1 MKLLIK
7 NLKQVVHEVEVK
19 DNKITVKELKQEV
32 EKVHSFD
39 ANNLKLLFNGVILE
53 DTKTLEDYKIN
64 EESVLIMMN
73 AKVKPKNAPP
83 IVNPNQE
90 TKKEVEQKK
99 EVKPKETKQQEVKD
113 YSKEIG
119 SLVEMGFAKSE
130 AEAAIKAAKGNIQLA
145 IEFLYNGLPE
155 EDVIPDEDDV
165 EMNEGN
171 EEGENQSAEIKELAK
186 IASIIKVICVQQPNA
201 LEGILASIEEQDPQ
215 LMELIKQNEEAFRTL
230 LNQPVTNQD
239 IKNFQDFQDN
249 SQGGGHEERRNP
261 PGTIE
266 LTKEEFEAVK
276 RLREFG
282 NFTDAE
288 IVQAYFAC
296 DKNEELAVNLL
307 FENKMNEDNGEINV
321 NIVDDTNPQSNSQV
335 NQLNPQLPTQLDMNQ
350 IGNLFSALGQVLH
363 GQSQQGQNEP
373 QQPPKDDKK
382 DEEKKDENNKK

>member
-1 MKLLIK
+1 MKLIIK
-7 NLKQVVHEVEVK
+7 NLKQVIHEVEVK
-19 DNKITVKELKQEV
+19 DNKVTIKELKQEI
-32 EKVHSFD
+32 EQVHNFD
-39 ANNLKLLFNGVILE
+39 ANNLKLLFNGVLLE
-53 DTKTLEDYKIN
+53 DAKTLEEYKIN

-73 AKVKPKNAPP
+73 AKVKPKNLPDSQP
-83 IVNPNQE
+83 KQE
-90 TKKEVEQKK
+90 TKTEVKEEQKKEEKPK
-99 EVKPKETKQQEVKD
+99 EVKPKEVKD
-113 YSKEIG
+113 YTKEIN
-119 SLVEMGFAKSE
+119 SLVEMGFAKTE

-155 EDVIPDEDDV
+155 EDPIPDEDDV
-165 EMNEGN
+165 EMNEDN

-215 LMELIKQNEEAFRTL
+215 LMELIRQNEEVFRTL

-307 FENKMNEDNGEINV
+307 FENKMNDDNGGIDV
-321 NIVDDTNPQSNSQV
+321 NIVDDTHPQINIQP
-335 NQLNPQLPTQLDMNQ
+335 NQINPQLPTQLDMNQ
-350 IGNLFSALGQVLH
+350 LGNLFSALGQVLH
-363 GQSQQGQNEP
+363 GQSQQGQN
-373 QQPPKDDKK
+373 QPPKDDKK
-382 DEEKKDENNKK
+382 DEEKKDEGDKK

>member
-1 MKLLIK
+1 MSFTTEIK
-7 NLKQVVHEVEVK
+7 NEICSNEYSRLENIAMLSGFLRNNFEVLEEKIVQDETMSSLHPSSVNTFRIVTYKKPSGEIVVHLPFIKIGQKGSFV
-19 DNKITVKELKQEV
+19 DNGGAGGILALID
-32 EKVHSFD
+32 EKT
-39 ANNLKLLFNGVILE
+39 GVIITDGKDELNNIYKKHP
-53 DTKTLEDYKIN
+53 DTKIKLK
-64 EESVLIMMN
+64 
-73 AKVKPKNAPP
+73 
-83 IVNPNQE
+83 
-90 TKKEVEQKK
+90 
-99 EVKPKETKQQEVKD
+99 
-113 YSKEIG
+113 
-119 SLVEMGFAKSE
+119 GF
-130 AEAAIKAAKGNIQLA
+130 Q
-145 IEFLYNGLPE
+145 
-155 EDVIPDEDDV
+155 IP
-165 EMNEGN
+165 MWN
-171 EEGENQSAEIKELAK
+171 EIKELAK

-215 LMELIKQNEEAFRTL
+215 LMELIKQNEDAFRTL

-249 SQGGGHEERRNP
+249 SQGGGYEERRNP

-321 NIVDDTNPQSNSQV
+321 NIVDDTNPQTNAQI
-335 NQLNPQLPTQLDMNQ
+335 QNPQLPTQLDMNQ
-350 IGNLFSALGQVLH
+350 IGNLFSVLGQVLH
-363 GQSQQGQNEP
+363 GQSQQGQNQP

-382 DEEKKDENNKK
+382 DEEKKDEGDKK

>member
-1 MKLLIK
+1 MKLIIK

-39 ANNLKLLFNGVILE
+39 AINLKLLFNGVILE

-73 AKVKPKNAPP
+73 AKVKPKNAP
-83 IVNPNQE
+83 VVQPNQE
-90 TKKEVEQKK
+90 AKKEVKVEQKK
-99 EVKPKETKQQEVKD
+99 EVKPKEPKQQEVKD
-113 YSKEIG
+113 YTKEVG

-130 AEAAIKAAKGNIQLA
+130 AEAAIKAAKGNVQLA

-155 EDVIPDEDDV
+155 EYPIPDEDDV
-165 EMNEGN
+165 EMNDVD
-171 EEGENQSAEIKELAK
+171 EEENQSSEIKELAK

-215 LMELIKQNEEAFRTL
+215 LMELIKQNEDAFRTL

-249 SQGGGHEERRNP
+249 SQGGGYEERRNP

-321 NIVDDTNPQSNSQV
+321 NIVDDTNPQTNAQI
-335 NQLNPQLPTQLDMNQ
+335 QNPQLPTQLDMNQ
-350 IGNLFSALGQVLH
+350 IGNLFSVLGQVLH
-363 GQSQQGQNEP
+363 GQSQQVQNQP

-382 DEEKKDENNKK
+382 DEEKKDEGDKK

>member
-1 MKLLIK
+1 MKLIIK
-7 NLKQVVHEVEVK
+7 NLKQVIHEVEVK
-19 DNKITVKELKQEV
+19 DNKVTIKELKQEI
-32 EKVHSFD
+32 EQVHNFD
-39 ANNLKLLFNGVILE
+39 ANNLKLLFNGVLLE
-53 DTKTLEDYKIN
+53 DAKTLEEYKIN

-73 AKVKPKNAPP
+73 AKVKPKNLPDSQP
-83 IVNPNQE
+83 KQE
-90 TKKEVEQKK
+90 TKTEVKEEQKKEEKPK
-99 EVKPKETKQQEVKD
+99 EVKPKEVKD
-113 YSKEIG
+113 YTKEIN
-119 SLVEMGFAKSE
+119 SLVEMGFAKTE
-130 AEAAIKAAKGNIQLA
+130 AEAAIKAATGNIQLA

-155 EDVIPDEDDV
+155 EDPIPDEDDV
-165 EMNEGN
+165 EMNEDN

-215 LMELIKQNEEAFRTL
+215 LMELIRQNEEVFRTL

-307 FENKMNEDNGEINV
+307 FENKMNDDNGGIDV
-321 NIVDDTNPQSNSQV
+321 NIVDDTHPQINIQP
-335 NQLNPQLPTQLDMNQ
+335 NQINPQLPTQLDMNQ
-350 IGNLFSALGQVLH
+350 LGNLFSALGQVLH
-363 GQSQQGQNEP
+363 GQSQQGQN
-373 QQPPKDDKK
+373 QPPKDDKK
-382 DEEKKDENNKK
+382 DEEKKDEGDKK